1 MRIWVNSI
9 APGMFVTEMSADDI
23 KTERG
28 KEMLSKISMAR
39 AARAEEMDGALLLL
53 ASDAGSYIT
62 GAEIV
67 IDGGVGAQP

>member
-1 MRIWVNSI
+1 MRIRVNSI

-28 KEMLSKISMAR
+28 KEMLSKISMGR

-53 ASDAGSYIT
+53 ASNAGSYIT
-62 GAEIV
+62 GAGII
-67 IDGGVGAQP
+67 IDVGVGAQP

>member
-1 MRIWVNSI
+1 MAMELAPMRIWVNSI

-53 ASDAGSYIT
+53 ASDAGSCN
-62 GAEIV
+62 GCR
-67 IDGGVGAQP
+67 DHH